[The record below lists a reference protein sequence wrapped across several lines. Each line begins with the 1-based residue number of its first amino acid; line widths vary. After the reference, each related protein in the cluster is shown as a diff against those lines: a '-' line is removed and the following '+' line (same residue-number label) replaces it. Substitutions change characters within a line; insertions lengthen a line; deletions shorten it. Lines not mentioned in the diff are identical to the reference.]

1 MKRQFLRFAL
11 VGTVATMTTY
21 SVLIVGVEN
30 LHMNAV
36 TASIAGYML
45 GMIVNYVLNYRYT
58 FSSVQRHHV
67 VLPRFVLVMVMGMLI
82 NAGVMYSGINWL
94 GIHYMLAQLAA
105 VAVVFMLSFTANR
118 LWTFTTQKVN

>member
-45 GMIVNYVLNYRYT
+45 GMIVNYILNYRYT
-58 FSSVQRHHV
+58 FSSEQQHQV
-67 VLPRFVLVMVMGMLI
+67 VLPKFVLVMVIGMLI
-82 NAGVMYSGINWL
+82 NAGVMFIGIDWL

-118 LWTFTTQKVN
+118 MWTFVN